1 MLAAAPEL
9 ADLLITHRFPLEDA
23 PEAFAVA
30 RDKSRGV
37 FCETCS
43 TTMSRRSTATSG
55 HQVDRPLGDTDGA
68 HRVMQPPAGQPR
80 LGDLEATPLDAQ
92 QRVRRHPHV
101 LIPDQ
106 RVTRLM
112 RVGAEPG
119 SAGQPECG

>member
-9 ADLLITHRFPLEDA
+9 ADLLITHRFPHEDA

-37 FCETCS
+37 S
-43 TTMSRRSTATSG
+43 WTTMSRRSTATSG